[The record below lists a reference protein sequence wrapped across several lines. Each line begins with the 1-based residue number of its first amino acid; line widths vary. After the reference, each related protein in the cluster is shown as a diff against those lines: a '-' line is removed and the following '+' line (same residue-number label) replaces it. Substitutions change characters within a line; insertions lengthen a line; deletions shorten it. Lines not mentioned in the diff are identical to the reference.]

1 MEVSRRTDESEDEVK
16 LKTALELLGHV
27 GDDDVDCDDPGCKM
41 CRECE
46 HHEPCNCMIDELVR
60 RAREEA
66 FEMVANHCRIMVSV
80 SGTRE
85 AAALTAIADDVTRWT
100 KAAP

>member
-1 MEVSRRTDESEDEVK
+1 MK

-66 FEMVANHCRIMVSV
+66 YEMAAKVVEEGVREV
-80 SGTRE
+80 GTEPCGLGPDECDSCKRE
-85 AAALTAIADDVTRWT
+85 AELVARIRALSTEP
-100 KAAP
+100 K

>member
-1 MEVSRRTDESEDEVK
+1 MK
-16 LKTALELLGHV
+16 LKTALELIEGEW
-27 GDDDVDCDDPGCKM
+27 CT
-41 CRECE
+41 RAECE
-46 HHEPCNCMIDELVR
+46 GEEWCRHEAELVAR

>member
-1 MEVSRRTDESEDEVK
+1 VK

-66 FEMVANHCRIMVSV
+66 YEMAAKVAEHIAVN
-80 SGTRE
+80 GAP
-85 AAALTAIADDVTRWT
+85 AAIRALSTEP
-100 KAAP
+100 K